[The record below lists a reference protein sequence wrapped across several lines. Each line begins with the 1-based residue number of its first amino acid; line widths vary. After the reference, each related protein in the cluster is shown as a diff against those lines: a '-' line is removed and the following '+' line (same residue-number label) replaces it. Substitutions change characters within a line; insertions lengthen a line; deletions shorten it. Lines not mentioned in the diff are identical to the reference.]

1 MLGLQSA
8 TGSAP
13 VLVSPSGATEAVT
26 ADAAVPMLNRVSG
39 VTGARVT
46 TSLHPNP
53 SAQTTVPPAPTAT
66 DTPGRFCS
74 TMAARTS
81 CRARSTAAAYCG
93 DGAESTTDGTSC
105 DRGKRG
111 AVTTTPWVRNAANAA
126 TTTPTASAVRAAHI
140 GSRLR
145 AALTPSTTPATI
157 SSMPRT
163 AAPGASSAS
172 AT

>member
-1 MLGLQSA
+1 MTWRMSVKGGKSSSGSPTCLGLQSA

-26 ADAAVPMLNRVSG
+26 ADAAVPMLNRVAG

-74 TMAARTS
+74 NTAERTS
-81 CRARSTAAAYCG
+81 SRARSTAAVYCG
-93 DGAESTTDGTSC
+93 DGGESTTDGTSC
-105 DRGKRG
+105 DCGKRG

-126 TTTPTASAVRAAHI
+126 TATP
-140 GSRLR
+140 
-145 AALTPSTTPATI
+145 
-157 SSMPRT
+157 M
-163 AAPGASSAS
+163 
-172 AT
+172 

>member
-1 MLGLQSA
+1 M
-8 TGSAP
+8 
-13 VLVSPSGATEAVT
+13 T

-74 TMAARTS
+74 NTAERTSSRARPMAAV
-81 CRARSTAAAYCG
+81 YCG
-93 DGAESTTDGTSC
+93 DGAESTTDGTAC
-105 DRGKRG
+105 DCGKRG
-111 AVTTTPWVRNAANAA
+111 AVTTTPWVRNVANAA

-145 AALTPSTTPATI
+145 AALTPSTTPTTI
-157 SSMPRT
+157 SSMPMT